1 MQALCMS
8 TDESSKSPAAREDRP
23 LPGARHAVVWL
34 DHAEATIISYTQ
46 GKSREQV
53 VRSQHPTRWAHSDR
67 GQSGSGHVRDD
78 VEFFD
83 EIARRIG
90 DVPEVLIV
98 GPGLAKTAFD
108 RYVRKH
114 HQSLAIHIL
123 GVKTVD
129 HPTSGQILK
138 YGKHFFQGVDQLL
151 GDRPS

>member
-1 MQALCMS
+1 MWEGRALS
-8 TDESSKSPAAREDRP
+8 
-23 LPGARHAVVWL
+23 GARHAVVWL

-46 GKSREQV
+46 GESREQV
-53 VRSQHPTRWAHSDR
+53 VRSRLPPRWAHSDR

-83 EIARRIG
+83 EIARQLG
-90 DVPEVLIV
+90 SVPEVLIV

-114 HQSLAIHIL
+114 HKSLAGHIL

-138 YGKHFFQGVDQLL
+138 YSKQYFQGIDQLL